1 MGGWT
6 GSPTRWSDGSGVGP
20 DTDHA
25 GAGWAA
31 RDEPVSGPHWDDPPS
46 RYAEVLP
53 FTRTPRGGSA
63 ARGSRSADN
72 GRAAAVNG
80 RPVTGPAETV
90 VPTPRP
96 APAGES
102 IQPGGA
108 DTVRADDEPAARVA
122 GGPAHD
128 PPAAGRP
135 AERRGGDNPRPTPT
149 PVNPPPRW
157 QETARVVPTA
167 PLRAVPVASAAP
179 VSPARQARPG
189 TPPGFRPP
197 TTSRPGGQRSEPEN
211 RSVEPDRQRT
221 AQSDLPPDRP
231 GMSSDRPGSPGA
243 RADRSAGGPASRTAD
258 AAGPDDPAR
267 RDDPAGR
274 DDPAR
279 PDDLAGRDDPAR
291 PDDFAPAPP
300 QPAGQPSNAGLL
312 RQPTGE
318 WPGPDAGGPW
328 SRQVTGGWAWPGA
341 TDERRRPVPTSAA
354 PVADQWH
361 RQSATGEW
369 PRPTSSAAWDRPS
382 GDEAGQRIQ
391 RGQGSPSG
399 PPAGDPDWP
408 YGQHWS
414 ASEPGWTDGPTDSS
428 WAAAESGGQVWA
440 AEAAGGPD
448 DPAQRDDPESSAWSD
463 DRTATADSGWSGPPP
478 PSWGGDDRS
487 GWPGAAGGE
496 SGWAMPDPPTV
507 PEEMPWRP
515 DRPADLGQAA
525 GYRPASGQ
533 PRYEPT
539 APTGGQY
546 EPTAPAGQYGPGR
559 AGQGD
564 SGGDADDLMPR
575 RRAVSRR
582 ADDELGEATSSGPA
596 GASVPVEP
604 PGAPVTAEPAGGALP
619 PVEHPA
625 NLSTTPIAAA
635 ALDALPQRV
644 PADPDVPTVP
654 QQLPPVE
661 HAAETPELAR
671 IASHLR
677 RGDVVDQPQERPEGF
692 DVGAI
697 LAAVRGVGGVRDAS
711 LRTTDAGAHSLRLDL
726 AEGADPAEVSR
737 LVARL
742 LQERMGLAAAPQNLP
757 GVEPDH
763 GLPALPG
770 RADLPAPSRPPGLTA
785 PPPTAP
791 GGIPGWVAPEPA
803 DVPRRRRQPLGPRP
817 GQDDPPPRHA
827 GAAAATSAVPCP
839 EPAGT
844 APESGP
850 PRPLN
855 PGGRPGPR
863 VVLDHVQVSTFGV
876 DATVEVRLT
885 AGQRTTSGVATGPAV
900 DGYVL
905 RLCAAAA
912 ASAIEKLLAG
922 PAGAADR
929 GRCIVEHAAVV
940 PMGGCEVA
948 VVVVLL
954 ACGGW
959 VEQLAGSAVVSG
971 DPRQAVVRA
980 TLAAVNRRLDAL
992 LA

>member
-1 MGGWT
+1 MGSWT

-20 DTDHA
+20 DADHA

-31 RDEPVSGPHWDDPPS
+31 RDEPVSGPHWADPPS

-63 ARGSRSADN
+63 TRGSRSTDN
-72 GRAAAVNG
+72 GRATAVNG
-80 RPVTGPAETV
+80 RPVSGPAETV

-108 DTVRADDEPAARVA
+108 DTGRADDEPTGRVA
-122 GGPAHD
+122 GGPADD

-179 VSPARQARPG
+179 VSPARQTRPG
-189 TPPGFRPP
+189 TPPGFQPP
-197 TTSRPGGQRSEPEN
+197 TTGRPGGQRSEPDD

-221 AQSDLPPDRP
+221 AQSDLPPERPDLPPDRP
-231 GMSSDRPGSPGA
+231 GMSPDRPGPSGA
-243 RADRSAGGPASRTAD
+243 PADRSAGGPAGRTAD
-258 AAGPDDPAR
+258 AAGRDEPAR
-267 RDDPAGR
+267 HG
-274 DDPAR
+274 
-279 PDDLAGRDDPAR
+279 
-291 PDDFAPAPP
+291 DFAPAPP
-300 QPAGQPSNAGLL
+300 QPAGQPSNAGPL

-318 WPGPDAGGPW
+318 WPGPGAGGPW
-328 SRQVTGGWAWPGA
+328 SRQVTGEWPRPGA
-341 TDERRRPVPTSAA
+341 ADEWRRPVPTSAA
-354 PVADQWH
+354 PAADQWH

-382 GDEAGQRIQ
+382 DDEAGQRIQ
-391 RGQGSPSG
+391 RGQGSASGSASG
-399 PPAGDPDWP
+399 PPAGDPDWS

-428 WAAAESGGQVWA
+428 WATAESGGQVWA
-440 AEAAGGPD
+440 AEAAGGPSG
-448 DPAQRDDPESSAWSD
+448 PADRDDPEPSAWSD

-478 PSWGGDDRS
+478 PSWGGDDRG

-525 GYRPASGQ
+525 GYRPVSGQ

-539 APTGGQY
+539 APAGQY
-546 EPTAPAGQYGPGR
+546 ERPAPAGGQYGPGR

-582 ADDELGEATSSGPA
+582 ADDELGDVTASGPT
-596 GASVPVEP
+596 GASVPAEP

-625 NLSTTPIAAA
+625 DLSTTPIAAA

-726 AEGADPAEVSR
+726 SEGADPAEVSR

-770 RADLPAPSRPPGLTA
+770 RADLPAPGRPPGLTA

-817 GQDDPPPRHA
+817 GQEDPPPRHA
-827 GAAAATSAVPCP
+827 GAAAATSAVPCL

-905 RLCAAAA
+905 RLCAVAA
-912 ASAIEKLLAG
+912 ASSIEKLLAG

>member
-1 MGGWT
+1 MGSWT

-20 DTDHA
+20 DADHA

-31 RDEPVSGPHWDDPPS
+31 RDEPVSGPHWADPPS

-63 ARGSRSADN
+63 TRGSRSTDN
-72 GRAAAVNG
+72 GRATAVNG
-80 RPVTGPAETV
+80 RPVSGPAETV

-102 IQPGGA
+102 IRPGGA
-108 DTVRADDEPAARVA
+108 DTGRADDEPTARVA
-122 GGPAHD
+122 GGPADD
-128 PPAAGRP
+128 PPTAGGP
-135 AERRGGDNPRPTPT
+135 AERRGGDSPRPAPT

-179 VSPARQARPG
+179 VSPARPARPG
-189 TPPGFRPP
+189 TPPGFQPP
-197 TTSRPGGQRSEPEN
+197 TTGRPGGQRSEPDD
-211 RSVEPDRQRT
+211 RPVEPDRQRS
-221 AQSDLPPDRP
+221 AQSGLPPDRP
-231 GMSSDRPGSPGA
+231 GMSTDRPGMSTDRPGPPGTP
-243 RADRSAGGPASRTAD
+243 ADRSAGGPAGRTAD
-258 AAGPDDPAR
+258 AARRDEPAR
-267 RDDPAGR
+267 HDDIAGRDEPAGR
-274 DDPAR
+274 N
-279 PDDLAGRDDPAR
+279 DL
-291 PDDFAPAPP
+291 APAPP
-300 QPAGQPSNAGLL
+300 QPAGQPSDAGPL

-318 WPGPDAGGPW
+318 WPGPGAGGPW
-328 SRQVTGGWAWPGA
+328 SRQVTGEWPRPGA
-341 TDERRRPVPTSAA
+341 SGEWRRPVPTSAA
-354 PVADQWH
+354 PAADQWH

-382 GDEAGQRIQ
+382 GDEAGHRSQ
-391 RGQGSPSG
+391 RGQGPPSGPASG
-399 PPAGDPDWP
+399 PPAAEPDWS

-414 ASEPGWTDGPTDSS
+414 AAEPGWTDGPTGSS
-428 WAAAESGGQVWA
+428 WAATESGGQGWA
-440 AEAAGGPD
+440 AEAAGGPSG
-448 DPAQRDDPESSAWSD
+448 PAERGDTEPPAWSD
-463 DRTATADSGWSGPPP
+463 DRSATADSGWSGPPP
-478 PSWGGDDRS
+478 PSWGGDDRG
-487 GWPGAAGGE
+487 GWPGAASGE

-525 GYRPASGQ
+525 GYRPVSGQ
-533 PRYEPT
+533 PR
-539 APTGGQY
+539 Y

-559 AGQGD
+559 PGQGD
-564 SGGDADDLMPR
+564 SGGDTDDLMPR

-582 ADDELGEATSSGPA
+582 PDDELGEATASGPA
-596 GASVPVEP
+596 E
-604 PGAPVTAEPAGGALP
+604 APVTAEPAGGALP

-625 NLSTTPIAAA
+625 DLSTTPIAAA

-770 RADLPAPSRPPGLTA
+770 RADLSSPGRPPGSTA

-791 GGIPGWVAPEPA
+791 GGVPGWVAPEPA

-827 GAAAATSAVPCP
+827 GTAAATAAVPCV
-839 EPAGT
+839 EPSGT

-905 RLCAAAA
+905 RLCAVAA

>member
-1 MGGWT
+1 MGSWT

-20 DTDHA
+20 DADRA
-25 GAGWAA
+25 DAGWGA
-31 RDEPVSGPHWDDPPS
+31 RDEPVSGPHWADPPS

-63 ARGSRSADN
+63 TRGSRSADN
-72 GRAAAVNG
+72 GRATAVNG
-80 RPVTGPAETV
+80 RPVSGPAETV

-108 DTVRADDEPAARVA
+108 DTGRAANEPTARMA
-122 GGPAHD
+122 GGPADD
-128 PPAAGRP
+128 PTPPGGS

-179 VSPARQARPG
+179 VSPARPARPG
-189 TPPGFRPP
+189 TPPGFQPPP
-197 TTSRPGGQRSEPEN
+197 TGQPGAQRSEPDD
-211 RSVEPDRQRT
+211 RPVEPDRQRS

-231 GMSSDRPGSPGA
+231 DLPPDRSGMSPDQSGLPGTP
-243 RADRSAGGPASRTAD
+243 ADRSAAGPAGRTAD
-258 AAGPDDPAR
+258 AAGRDEPAR
-267 RDDPAGR
+267 RDD
-274 DDPAR
+274 
-279 PDDLAGRDDPAR
+279 
-291 PDDFAPAPP
+291 FAPTPP
-300 QPAGQPSNAGLL
+300 QPAGQPSNVGPL

-318 WPGPDAGGPW
+318 RPGPGAGGPW
-328 SRQVTGGWAWPGA
+328 SRQVTGEWPRPGTA
-341 TDERRRPVPTSAA
+341 DELRRPVPTSAA
-354 PVADQWH
+354 PAADQWH

-369 PRPTSSAAWDRPS
+369 PRPTSSAAWDRPADDVP
-382 GDEAGQRIQ
+382 GDRTQ

-399 PPAGDPDWP
+399 PASGPPAGEPD
-408 YGQHWS
+408 
-414 ASEPGWTDGPTDSS
+414 WTDGPTDSS
-428 WAAAESGGQVWA
+428 WAATDSGGQVWA
-440 AEAAGGPD
+440 AEAAGGPSG
-448 DPAQRDDPESSAWSD
+448 PVERDDAEPSGWSD
-463 DRTATADSGWSGPPP
+463 DQTAPADSGWSGPPP

-487 GWPGAAGGE
+487 GWPGAASGE

-507 PEEMPWRP
+507 PEELPWRP

-525 GYRPASGQ
+525 GYRPVSGQ

-539 APTGGQY
+539 APAGQYERPAPAEQY
-546 EPTAPAGQYGPGR
+546 EPTAPAGGQYGPGR
-559 AGQGD
+559 PGQGD
-564 SGGDADDLMPR
+564 SGGDADGLMPR

-582 ADDELGEATSSGPA
+582 ADDELGEATVSGPT
-596 GASVPVEP
+596 GASVPAEP
-604 PGAPVTAEPAGGALP
+604 PGAPATAEPAGGALP

-625 NLSTTPIAAA
+625 DLSTTPIAAA
-635 ALDALPQRV
+635 ALDSLPQRV

-726 AEGADPAEVSR
+726 SEGADPAEVSR

-757 GVEPDH
+757 GGEPDH

-770 RADLPAPSRPPGLTA
+770 RADLPAPGRPPGSTA
-785 PPPTAP
+785 PPLTAP
-791 GGIPGWVAPEPA
+791 GGVPGWVAPEPA

-827 GAAAATSAVPCP
+827 GAGATAATSAVPCV
-839 EPAGT
+839 EPGGT

-905 RLCAAAA
+905 RLCAVAA
-912 ASAIEKLLAG
+912 ASSIEKLLTG

>member
-1 MGGWT
+1 MGSWT

-20 DTDHA
+20 DADRA
-25 GAGWAA
+25 DAGWGA
-31 RDEPVSGPHWDDPPS
+31 RDEPVSGPHWADPPS

-53 FTRTPRGGSA
+53 FTRTPRGGSVT
-63 ARGSRSADN
+63 RGSRSADN
-72 GRAAAVNG
+72 GRATAVNG
-80 RPVTGPAETV
+80 RPVSGPAETV

-102 IQPGGA
+102 IQPGGV
-108 DTVRADDEPAARVA
+108 DTGRADNEPTARMA
-122 GGPAHD
+122 GGPADD
-128 PPAAGRP
+128 PTPPGGS

-179 VSPARQARPG
+179 VSPARPARPG
-189 TPPGFRPP
+189 TPPGFQPPP
-197 TTSRPGGQRSEPEN
+197 TGQPGAQRSEPDD
-211 RSVEPDRQRT
+211 RPVEPDRQRS

-231 GMSSDRPGSPGA
+231 DLPPDRSGMSPDQSGLPGTP
-243 RADRSAGGPASRTAD
+243 ADRSAAGPAGRTAD
-258 AAGPDDPAR
+258 AAGRDEPAR
-267 RDDPAGR
+267 RDD
-274 DDPAR
+274 
-279 PDDLAGRDDPAR
+279 
-291 PDDFAPAPP
+291 FAPTPP
-300 QPAGQPSNAGLL
+300 QPAGQPSNVGPL

-318 WPGPDAGGPW
+318 RPGPGAGGPW
-328 SRQVTGGWAWPGA
+328 SRQVTGEWPRPGTA
-341 TDERRRPVPTSAA
+341 DELRRPVPTSAA
-354 PVADQWH
+354 PAADQWH

-369 PRPTSSAAWDRPS
+369 PRPTSSAAWDRPADDVP
-382 GDEAGQRIQ
+382 GDRTQ

-399 PPAGDPDWP
+399 PASGPPAGEPDWS
-408 YGQHWS
+408 YGQRWP
-414 ASEPGWTDGPTDSS
+414 APEPGWTDGPTDSS
-428 WAAAESGGQVWA
+428 WAATDSGGQVWA
-440 AEAAGGPD
+440 AEAAGGPSG
-448 DPAQRDDPESSAWSD
+448 PVERDDAEPSGWSD
-463 DRTATADSGWSGPPP
+463 DRTAPADSGWSGPPP

-487 GWPGAAGGE
+487 GWPGAASGE

-507 PEEMPWRP
+507 PEELPWRP

-525 GYRPASGQ
+525 GYRPVSGQ

-539 APTGGQY
+539 APAEQY
-546 EPTAPAGQYGPGR
+546 EPTAPAGGQYGPGR
-559 AGQGD
+559 PGQGD
-564 SGGDADDLMPR
+564 SGGDADGLMPR

-582 ADDELGEATSSGPA
+582 ADDELGEATVSGPT
-596 GASVPVEP
+596 GASVPAEP
-604 PGAPVTAEPAGGALP
+604 PGAPATAEPAGGALP

-625 NLSTTPIAAA
+625 DLSTTPIAAA
-635 ALDALPQRV
+635 ALDSLPQRV

-726 AEGADPAEVSR
+726 SEGADPAEVSR

-757 GVEPDH
+757 GGEPDH

-770 RADLPAPSRPPGLTA
+770 RADLPAPGRPPGSTA
-785 PPPTAP
+785 PPLTAP
-791 GGIPGWVAPEPA
+791 GGVPGWVAPEPA

-827 GAAAATSAVPCP
+827 GAGATAATSAVPCV
-839 EPAGT
+839 EPGGT

-905 RLCAAAA
+905 RLCAVAA
-912 ASAIEKLLAG
+912 ASSIEKLLTG